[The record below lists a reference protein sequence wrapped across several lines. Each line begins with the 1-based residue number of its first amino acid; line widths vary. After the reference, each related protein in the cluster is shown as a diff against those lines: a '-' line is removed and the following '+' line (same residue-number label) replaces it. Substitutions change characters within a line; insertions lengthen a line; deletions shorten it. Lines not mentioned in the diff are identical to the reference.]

1 MLRRGTT
8 IGLAALCL
16 IGPLAA
22 SSTEP
27 SASRLAAELRRLYR
41 EPGGPGE
48 RWGHRPYE
56 VTLADGTRAPRDAA
70 YRDRPEFVAAA
81 EALLASTSGDD
92 ASLGAWLLSTLPEP
106 RAAAA
111 EGVLIEALRHPD
123 KRAAFEAARALGRR
137 GSSGCLPALERAAQR
152 EDSAEVRAAAAW
164 ARAAVAGRHRE
175 PVSAAPR
182 PGPLPAS
189 FLRGVSWWVSEG
201 RRDAG
206 AGSFQELAALG
217 VRWVSIHTWE
227 PRQRSL
233 DAPDFLPGNGRFGI
247 RDLPAL
253 VRNAH
258 KAGLKVLYKP
268 HLEMRGFDAS
278 PEEEAVFRRGDAAT
292 RRILFERVRKEGR
305 LLGGRHNEIEM
316 RTEADWRAWFANYAD
331 YILAHARLA
340 QEAGADMLSVGR
352 ELDRTVARRE
362 ADWRVLIGRI
372 RALYSG
378 RLTYA
383 ANFDSYRDLG
393 FWDALD
399 AIGISAYFA
408 LCDTPDPTPEDLSRG
423 WDRALRPLEEL
434 SRRYGKPVL
443 MAEVGYPAVPG
454 AAAAPWRETRGEA
467 DVWLQARLYEAAFA
481 AMAKRP
487 WIQGAFPWL
496 WEGTA
501 QPPFRDP
508 SYSIQG
514 KPAAFVLA
522 RWYGGGGGGS

>member
-1 MLRRGTT
+1 VLRRGTT

-16 IGPLAA
+16 FGPLSA

-41 EPGGPGE
+41 EPGGPWE
-48 RWGHRPYE
+48 RWGHRPRE

-81 EALLASTSGDD
+81 EALLASPSGDD
-92 ASLGAWLLSTLPEP
+92 APLGAWLLSTLPEP

-111 EGVLIEALRHPD
+111 ERVLIEALGHPD
-123 KRAAFEAARALGRR
+123 KRAAFEAARVLGGR
-137 GSSGCLPALERAAQR
+137 GSSDCLPALERAAQR

-164 ARAAVAGRHRE
+164 ARAAVAARHRE
-175 PVSAAPR
+175 AVRAAPR
-182 PGPLPAS
+182 PGSLPPS

-206 AGSFQELAALG
+206 AGSFRELAALG

-233 DAPDFLPGNGRFGI
+233 DAPELLAGNGRFGI

-258 KAGLKVLYKP
+258 AAGLLVLYKP
-268 HLEMRGFDAS
+268 HLEMRGFEAT
-278 PEEEAVFRRGDAAT
+278 PEEEAAFRTGDAAT
-292 RRILFERVRKEGR
+292 RRRLVERVRKEGR
-305 LLGGRHNEIEM
+305 LLEGRHNEIEM
-316 RTEADWRAWFANYAD
+316 RTEADWRAWFDNYAG
-331 YILAHARLA
+331 YVLAHARLA
-340 QEAGADMLSVGR
+340 REAGADMFSVGR
-352 ELDRTVARRE
+352 ELDRTVLRRE
-362 ADWRVLIGRI
+362 AAWRALIGRI
-372 RALYSG
+372 RATYHG

-383 ANFDSYRDLG
+383 ANFDTYAGLR

-399 AIGISAYFA
+399 AIGVSAYFP
-408 LCDTPDPTPEDLSRG
+408 LCDGADPSPEELSRG
-423 WDRALRPLEEL
+423 WDRALRPLEEVSL
-434 SRRYGKPVL
+434 RYGKPVL
-443 MAEVGYPAVPG
+443 LAEVGYPAVQG

-481 AMAKRP
+481 AIARRP

-508 SYSIQG
+508 SYSIKD

-522 RWYGGGGGGS
+522 RWYGDEGGGS